1 MFEQFKENLS
11 LAREFTETVREGL
24 RSAQTAWRK
33 ATPTNRAVWL
43 GAPTL
48 IVATA
53 AAEHF
58 SVPRYY
64 EAAVLVLVGLRSRML
79 AQLSQLRTFFSFL

>member
-1 MFEQFKENLS
+1 MTCFVADRWVVQW
-11 LAREFTETVREGL
+11 EFTETAREGL

-33 ATPTNRAVWL
+33 ATGAKRAVWL

-58 SVPRYY
+58 SVPWYY
-64 EAAVLVLVGLRSRML
+64 ETAVLVLVGLGSRMPGAMRHKL
-79 AQLSQLRTFFSFL
+79 Q